1 MHLSNKMGYA
11 LCENLSILGGPL
23 QWGLKRPRLT
33 ESPVKSRESFATQG
47 EQLICVEK
55 HLALTAQLEHA
66 WFFHV
71 LKEIKITLHA
81 PAIRSGNGKS
91 RHVRFGGL
99 FEGGVTPPLMQS
111 LTKPS
116 TAAGPP
122 SGQGRGNAAMLLA
135 PHATGPP
142 LVTSGSDA
150 KDKRGKEREKDRRR
164 EYCSAPLCLSI
175 SLSSPP
181 PSLFLSS
188 WPPKNVTKSSNLGAR
203 KGRHRS
209 ALLEWVRER
218 EREREGTGGSPK
230 RGME

>member
-1 MHLSNKMGYA
+1 M
-11 LCENLSILGGPL
+11 CENLSILGGPL
-23 QWGLKRPRLT
+23 QWGLQRPRLT
-33 ESPVKSRESFATQG
+33 ESPVKSRESSATQG

-55 HLALTAQLEHA
+55 HLALTAQLVHA
-66 WFFHV
+66 WFFNV
-71 LKEIKITLHA
+71 LTEIKITLHA

-142 LVTSGSDA
+142 LVTSRSDA
-150 KDKRGKEREKDRRR
+150 KDKRGKERERQKERVLL
-164 EYCSAPLCLSI
+164 CSSLSLDLSLLSTTISVSLIMASQKRHQKQQFGSEKRPAPLCS
-175 SLSSPP
+175 
-181 PSLFLSS
+181 FG
-188 WPPKNVTKSSNLGAR
+188 VGA
-203 KGRHRS
+203 
-209 ALLEWVRER
+209 
-218 EREREGTGGSPK
+218 
-230 RGME
+230 